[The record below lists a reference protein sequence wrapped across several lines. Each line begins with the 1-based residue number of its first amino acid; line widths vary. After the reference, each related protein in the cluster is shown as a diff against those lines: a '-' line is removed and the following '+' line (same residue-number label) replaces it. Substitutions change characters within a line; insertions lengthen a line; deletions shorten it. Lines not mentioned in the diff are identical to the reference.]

1 MSEALMQV
9 SPAQTAMEKMI
20 KSEANRIEALVPQG
34 FPGGPAG
41 LTRLLC
47 AAVYKNP
54 QLAECTPESFLI
66 AAFQCADLGLMPNT
80 PMQEIHLIPFFEH
93 GVRKVQ
99 VIPGYPGLIKA
110 AVRDGTVKSIW
121 ATTVMKKDRFVS
133 MRVNGEYRIEHEPY
147 LGDDSPGGVRCIYAA
162 AVLNDGTLAEPIII
176 PARDFSALKARF
188 TRKRKDGSVVDT
200 PWTSKYE
207 SDFHEM
213 IKKTAIRRLC
223 KTLPKSNQFSK
234 VLALQAANEAN
245 ADTSMLG
252 YGEHFR
258 DDVPVDD
265 TPAEDAPP
273 APSNFAAVKARIPTK
288 PKPAPEPAPVMDAEF
303 TVEHDAETGE
313 VPDEAAPP
321 VEYWTEENVT
331 EWEGE
336 FERCGDKF
344 ALTKITNALKTEK
357 QTHPIP
363 DHVNAR
369 LTAAYRKAKVR
380 VESAPKPNP
389 HPSDLEQEPAKAH
402 RPNDEVAQGNIFGGA
417 E

>member
-1 MSEALMQV
+1 MSEALVQA

-47 AAVYKNP
+47 AAVYKNA

-121 ATTVMKKDRFVS
+121 ATIVMKKDRFVP

-176 PARDFSALKARF
+176 PARDFPALKARF

-265 TPAEDAPP
+265 IPAEDAPS

-303 TVEHDAETGE
+303 TRHNPETGE
-313 VPDEAAPP
+313 VVGDVDPAP
-321 VEYWTEENVT
+321 EHWTEENVA

-336 FERCGDKF
+336 FERCGTPE
-344 ALTKITNALKTEK
+344 ALAKVADALKAEK
-357 QTHPIP
+357 QAHSAITGAM
-363 DHVNAR
+363 NKR
-369 LTAAYRKAKVR
+369 LGAAYKAAKGR
-380 VESAPKPNP
+380 VEATAKLNP
-389 HPSDLEQEPAKAH
+389 HPSDLEQEPEKAKKPDDNEASG
-402 RPNDEVAQGNIFGGA
+402 DLFGGN